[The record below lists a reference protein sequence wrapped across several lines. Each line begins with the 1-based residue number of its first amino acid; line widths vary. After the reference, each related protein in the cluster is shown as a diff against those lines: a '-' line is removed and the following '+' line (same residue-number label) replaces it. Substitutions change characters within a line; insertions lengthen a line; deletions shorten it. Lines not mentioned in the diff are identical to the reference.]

1 MVMSDYL
8 LQMNGI
14 VKRFGGV
21 NALNG
26 IDIKVRPGECVGLCG
41 ENGDRKSVV

>member
-1 MVMSDYL
+1 MSHYL

-26 IDIKVRPGECVGLCG
+26 IDIKVRPGNVSACAARTVPV
-41 ENGDRKSVV
+41 NPP

>member
-1 MVMSDYL
+1 MADYL

-21 NALNG
+21 NALDG
-26 IDIKVRPGECVGLCG
+26 IDIKVRPGNASACAARTGPV
-41 ENGDRKSVV
+41 NPP